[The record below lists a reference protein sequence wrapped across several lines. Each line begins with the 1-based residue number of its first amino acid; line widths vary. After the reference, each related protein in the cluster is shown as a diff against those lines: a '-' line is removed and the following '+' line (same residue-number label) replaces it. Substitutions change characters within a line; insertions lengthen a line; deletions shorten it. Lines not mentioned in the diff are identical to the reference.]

1 MYSAIIED
9 CKLNGQFDVT
19 TMGSVANVGLMAQKA
34 EEYGSHDKTFECAAA
49 GTMRVVDNSSG
60 APYFE
65 HSVQQGDVWRMCQTK
80 DAPIKDW
87 VRLAVARARATGD
100 PTTFWLDA
108 SRAHD
113 ASLIAKVEKYMPE
126 YDTKVRAA
134 RSTQRRQRQ
143 TRPPPPP
150 LLSLNPAPTP
160 LVIICSPLLP
170 SCRGDA
176 QGLDISIAKPVD
188 AINKAMKAARA
199 GTNSISV
206 TGNVLRDYLTD
217 LFPIIELGTSAKM
230 LSIVP
235 LLQGGGL
242 FETGAGGSAPK
253 HVQQLVKENHLRWDS
268 LGEYLALAVSLEH
281 LAEST
286 DNAKAKLLAAT
297 LNEATG
303 KLLDLNRSPSRKVK
317 QLDNRGSTF
326 YIALYWAEALAQHD
340 PQFSELAAQLA
351 ANQEKI
357 AQELIDCQ
365 GGAVDIGGYY
375 KPDVEKVKAVMRPS
389 PTLNAILDA

>member
-143 TRPPPPP
+143 TRPPPSLPP
-150 LLSLNPAPTP
+150 GPGPCPTGGHLLTPPA
-160 LVIICSPLLP
+160 L
-170 SCRGDA
+170 SCLR
-176 QGLDISIAKPVD
+176 
-188 AINKAMKAARA
+188 RA
-199 GTNSISV
+199 S
-206 TGNVLRDYLTD
+206 
-217 LFPIIELGTSAKM
+217 TS
-230 LSIVP
+230 
-235 LLQGGGL
+235 
-242 FETGAGGSAPK
+242 
-253 HVQQLVKENHLRWDS
+253 
-268 LGEYLALAVSLEH
+268 
-281 LAEST
+281 
-286 DNAKAKLLAAT
+286 
-297 LNEATG
+297 
-303 KLLDLNRSPSRKVK
+303 RSPSR
-317 QLDNRGSTF
+317 STR
-326 YIALYWAEALAQHD
+326 
-340 PQFSELAAQLA
+340 ST
-351 ANQEKI
+351 
-357 AQELIDCQ
+357 
-365 GGAVDIGGYY
+365 
-375 KPDVEKVKAVMRPS
+375 RR
-389 PTLNAILDA
+389 

>member
-1 MYSAIIED
+1 MVSLHLKATMMKISDPILFGHAVKVYFKDAFAKHADTLAKVGANPNDGLGQVLDSLKGHPAVLADFAKCYESRPPLAMVDSAKGITNLHVPSDVIIDASMPCVVRDSGKMWNKCAPPRRAHSLAPSTPDQQASSPLPVGLLLACCWLLSSPPPTPSPRRAHPTTTNRDDALENVICIIPDRCYATMYSAIIED

-19 TMGSVANVGLMAQKA
+19 TMGNVANVGLMAQKA

-143 TRPPPPP
+143 TRPPPYPP
-150 LLSLNPAPTP
+150 LP
-160 LVIICSPLLP
+160 
-170 SCRGDA
+170 
-176 QGLDISIAKPVD
+176 
-188 AINKAMKAARA
+188 
-199 GTNSISV
+199 
-206 TGNVLRDYLTD
+206 
-217 LFPIIELGTSAKM
+217 
-230 LSIVP
+230 
-235 LLQGGGL
+235 
-242 FETGAGGSAPK
+242 
-253 HVQQLVKENHLRWDS
+253 
-268 LGEYLALAVSLEH
+268 
-281 LAEST
+281 
-286 DNAKAKLLAAT
+286 
-297 LNEATG
+297 
-303 KLLDLNRSPSRKVK
+303 
-317 QLDNRGSTF
+317 
-326 YIALYWAEALAQHD
+326 
-340 PQFSELAAQLA
+340 
-351 ANQEKI
+351 
-357 AQELIDCQ
+357 
-365 GGAVDIGGYY
+365 
-375 KPDVEKVKAVMRPS
+375 
-389 PTLNAILDA
+389 